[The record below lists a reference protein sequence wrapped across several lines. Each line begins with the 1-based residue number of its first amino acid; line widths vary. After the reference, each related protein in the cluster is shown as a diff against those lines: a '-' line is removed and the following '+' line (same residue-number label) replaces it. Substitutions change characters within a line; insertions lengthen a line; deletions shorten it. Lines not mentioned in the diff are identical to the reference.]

1 MTKAPIDPAVE
12 WSRHLARLPGFLQ
25 RAVAETLRRS
35 AAEGHPASE
44 HEVTLLVA
52 YALGEISSREH
63 VRGVLRGFGH
73 DEVPTLREVPAP
85 GPDALSAG
93 PVAAPDPAA
102 VEARQVRREDA
113 VQAYVTGEIPVSEFL
128 RIARG

>member
-1 MTKAPIDPAVE
+1 M
-12 WSRHLARLPGFLQ
+12 
-25 RAVAETLRRS
+25 
-35 AAEGHPASE
+35 
-44 HEVTLLVA
+44 
-52 YALGEISSREH
+52 
-63 VRGVLRGFGH
+63 
-73 DEVPTLREVPAP
+73 PTLREVPAP

-102 VEARQVRREDA
+102 AEARQVRREDA